1 MIICFLNIQNSLEL
15 NVTKGHI
22 TFNEPIPYWGL
33 HGLAIWMMFVND
45 YMLFWMS
52 KTTLSWLIQKVVLL
66 SMNLSHMRAPWPS
79 YIYDVCK
86 WLYAFLNIKNN
97 LKLTD
102 TKGHIAFNQ
111 PIPYW
116 GLHGLTIWMMFVND
130 YMLLQMSKQP
140 WVDWYKSSHCF
151 QWTYPILR
159 APWPSYMSDI
169 CKWLYAFWISKTA
182 LSWLIQKVILILM
195 NQSNIGGSMA

>member
-1 MIICFLNIQNSLEL
+1 MIICFFECQKQPWVDWYKRSYCFQWTYPILRTPRPRYM
-15 NVTKGHI
+15 NV
-22 TFNEPIPYWGL
+22 
-33 HGLAIWMMFVND
+33 
-45 YMLFWMS
+45 
-52 KTTLSWLIQKVVLL
+52 
-66 SMNLSHMRAPWPS
+66 
-79 YIYDVCK
+79 VCI

-169 CKWLYAFWISKTA
+169 CKWLYAFWISKQPWVDWYKR
-182 LSWLIQKVILILM
+182 SY
-195 NQSNIGGSMA
+195 